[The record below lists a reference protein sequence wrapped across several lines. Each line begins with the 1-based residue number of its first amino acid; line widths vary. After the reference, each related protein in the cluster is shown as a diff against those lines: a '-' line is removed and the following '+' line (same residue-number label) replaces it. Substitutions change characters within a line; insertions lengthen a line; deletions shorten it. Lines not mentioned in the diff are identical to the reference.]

1 MPEWN
6 PVWKADGGQELEI
19 SEMDE
24 TAKYATAK
32 QWVSMGLL
40 VYSSKYNQILLLFPW
55 FCPFWSLSSVLQVT
69 EECARNQTI
78 FLKDEE
84 RLRSGVA

>member
-19 SEMDE
+19 SEMDKI
-24 TAKYATAK
+24 AKYATAK

-40 VYSSKYNQILLLFPW
+40 VYSLKYN
-55 FCPFWSLSSVLQVT
+55 
-69 EECARNQTI
+69 
-78 FLKDEE
+78 
-84 RLRSGVA
+84 